1 MLLPILSFDEDYLNE
16 LPYNLQNILIQ
27 QGNILEKK
35 ISLLL
40 ISEENDFKVK
50 HNDVFNELKNF
61 IISIGWSIMNETDP
75 NHIILIFEKMFQ
87 KSQDQIEDTIKNWEE
102 IEKDIINVA
111 NKTLSIWI
119 QKIKDL
125 DITSIR
131 LFNLTF
137 DAYTHISICIL
148 SLVNDKRYNIYSKNK
163 ERLLDIC
170 KIHTNELNNILEVI
184 TFANEIGKI
193 IKESDTYLDKNKLY
207 RYLQQY
213 PQNIY
218 LKSLEELEENNNI
231 MYDKDGSIIWVAAD
245 NDKITE
251 TLRQSLSYFNL
262 YYIQIIYHSQNDL
275 KNL

>member
-1 MLLPILSFDEDYLNE
+1 MQVLLPPVLTFDEDYLNE

-40 ISEENDFKVK
+40 MPEENDFKDK
-50 HNDVFNELKNF
+50 YDDVFNEFKNF
-61 IISIGWSIMNETDP
+61 VISIGWSIINETDP

-102 IEKDIINVA
+102 VEKDIINFA

-119 QKIKDL
+119 QKINDP
-125 DITSIR
+125 DIISIR
-131 LFNLTF
+131 SFNLTF

-148 SLVNDKRYNIYSKNK
+148 SLVNDKRYNIYSKNRK
-163 ERLLDIC
+163 RLLEIC
-170 KIHTNELNNILEVI
+170 KIHTNELNDILEVI
-184 TFANEIGKI
+184 TLANEIGKI

-207 RYLQQY
+207 GYLQQY

-218 LKSLEELEENNNI
+218 LKSLEELEKDNNI
-231 MYDKDGSIIWVAAD
+231 MYDTDGSIIWVATD
-245 NDKITE
+245 NDKIKE
-251 TLRQSLSYFNL
+251 TLRQSTKLL
-262 YYIQIIYHSQNDL
+262 
-275 KNL
+275 